1 MRHSSLSRR
10 VSGPTGDRRGSST
23 TALGAPRR
31 VPALRVSEAGAGRKG
46 MVSGGAVHPYNGLG
60 ERPTVRVPRRSG
72 EYGQYASGERTPGGG
87 ARTPGSGK
95 AIVVAPAD
103 GLDSRQRARKRFRKV
118 RTMVVASQAFSDAG
132 RQRRERREGSR
143 DITAPPVVDDDLEL
157 RVVEAARRKA
167 HATRGPR
174 VANGGFVTSGLG
186 APRMFAAPDDIRKRT
201 IVSQHIVLGCRED
214 AMDLKG
220 LQELGVT
227 HVLNA
232 CSQLPNY
239 HPDHFVYHKIA
250 ILDAPKAPIVTC
262 AEVAAQFLQRVE
274 RVGGRCLVHCIAGS
288 SRSVTLT
295 LMHLMISHRVP
306 LHVGFHHVNR
316 MRPQANPNEG
326 FKLQLALLEVKV
338 LGGSS
343 VAAKDAGAQWAF
355 YEWNVRKATVPQIK
369 DRYGKGQHA
378 RGGNAES
385 SSCVLS

>member
-1 MRHSSLSRR
+1 
-10 VSGPTGDRRGSST
+10 
-23 TALGAPRR
+23 
-31 VPALRVSEAGAGRKG
+31 
-46 MVSGGAVHPYNGLG
+46 
-60 ERPTVRVPRRSG
+60 
-72 EYGQYASGERTPGGG
+72 
-87 ARTPGSGK
+87 
-95 AIVVAPAD
+95 
-103 GLDSRQRARKRFRKV
+103 
-118 RTMVVASQAFSDAG
+118 MVVASQAFSDAG

-343 VAAKDAGAQWAF
+343 VAAKDAGTQWALRD
-355 YEWNVRKATVPQIK
+355 ELRQG
-369 DRYGKGQHA
+369 DRGPRA
-378 RGGNAES
+378 RGAGDDDELRGVDRGAARGAAQRDEARGPLHGREDRVEPEAARE
-385 SSCVLS
+385 VLRRAP

>member
-1 MRHSSLSRR
+1 
-10 VSGPTGDRRGSST
+10 
-23 TALGAPRR
+23 
-31 VPALRVSEAGAGRKG
+31 

-157 RVVEAARRKA
+157 R
-167 HATRGPR
+167 
-174 VANGGFVTSGLG
+174 

-201 IVSQHIVLGCRED
+201 IVQHIVLGCRG

-220 LQELGVT
+220 QELGVT

-343 VAAKDAGAQWAF
+343 VAAKDAGTQWAF

-369 DRYGKGQHA
+369 DRCGKGQHA